1 MLRRTIYPGDTTF
14 QPHMIAAAFFGS
26 LILLAYLAMMYNIVS
41 SIGIRGLI
49 EIFVKLPE
57 RVKRETSPAV
67 QI

>member
-26 LILLAYLAMMYNIVS
+26 LILLAYLAMMYNIIS